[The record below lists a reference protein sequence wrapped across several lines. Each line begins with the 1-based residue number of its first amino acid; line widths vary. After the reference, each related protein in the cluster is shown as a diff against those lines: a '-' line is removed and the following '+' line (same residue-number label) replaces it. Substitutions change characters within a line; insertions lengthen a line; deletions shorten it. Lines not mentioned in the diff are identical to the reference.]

1 MACEEWADFCQG
13 VELALMLHFGEVQDM
28 VLTEHNRSHLLNRLT
43 ESQRFL
49 NRHESEL
56 MEVLKRRVL
65 TSVELL
71 EVHLALELLE
81 EVGSETALLLRT
93 ALNRDV
99 CFIGCKDLVEL
110 TLCDYNGFEEH

>member
-1 MACEEWADFCQG
+1 
-13 VELALMLHFGEVQDM
+13 MLHFGEVQDM
-28 VLTEHNRSHLLNRLT
+28 VLTEHNRSHLLNCLT

-56 MEVLKRRVL
+56 MEVLKRSVL
-65 TSVELL
+65 SSVELL

-81 EVGSETALLLRT
+81 EVCSETALLLGA
-93 ALNRDV
+93 ALKRNV
-99 CFIGCKDLVEL
+99 CFVRGEDLVEL